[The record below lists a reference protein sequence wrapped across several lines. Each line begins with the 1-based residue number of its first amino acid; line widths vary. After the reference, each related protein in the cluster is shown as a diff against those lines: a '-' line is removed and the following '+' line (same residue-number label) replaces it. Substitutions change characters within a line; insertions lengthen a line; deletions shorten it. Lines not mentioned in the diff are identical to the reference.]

1 MVIGI
6 GSGIRYEMKPIHII
20 LMTCAAA
27 VWGYN
32 FIAIRVVLDVFK
44 PEQLAFTRAA
54 VTLIVLLP
62 WWKPWLKVS
71 VRFLAACLAI
81 GAVSFYLL
89 FLAVQLTDS
98 LTTVAIGTQL
108 LAPISALLALLL
120 YRESISRRNW
130 FGILLATGGAIY
142 IASGGATILSAV
154 ALGVTVLSVSFFSAG
169 SIVATKSSSVSVW
182 RMLAWISAMALIP
195 TAIMASLNGT
205 LLPDPALLELKHWLA
220 LMFAI
225 LISALL
231 GQAVVLSLYQIY
243 PVSDVVPF
251 VLLTPVF
258 AGLFAIWVYDE
269 AIQFTLLIGG
279 IVVLAG
285 VWIQQAGSKRPG
297 KSESMTSGFLD

>member
-1 MVIGI
+1 
-6 GSGIRYEMKPIHII
+6 
-20 LMTCAAA
+20 
-27 VWGYN
+27 
-32 FIAIRVVLDVFK
+32 
-44 PEQLAFTRAA
+44 
-54 VTLIVLLP
+54 
-62 WWKPWLKVS
+62 
-71 VRFLAACLAI
+71 
-81 GAVSFYLL
+81 
-89 FLAVQLTDS
+89 
-98 LTTVAIGTQL
+98 
-108 LAPISALLALLL
+108 
-120 YRESISRRNW
+120 
-130 FGILLATGGAIY
+130 
-142 IASGGATILSAV
+142 
-154 ALGVTVLSVSFFSAG
+154 
-169 SIVATKSSSVSVW
+169 
-182 RMLAWISAMALIP
+182 
-195 TAIMASLNGT
+195 MASLNGT